1 MLDHFYCML
10 KRGVPFLGAEHDI
23 TDGLVRFWYKNKFTP
38 VSRSSSTGGRS
49 TFIG

>member
-1 MLDHFYCML
+1 MLDHFL
-10 KRGVPFLGAEHDI
+10 LHAETSLPFLGAEHDI
-23 TDGLVRFWYKNKFTP
+23 TDGLVRFWYKDKFTP